1 MSCSPAT
8 FKQRDVKAAIK
19 AAVDAGVSVARIEVD
34 REGRIII
41 IAGKP
46 SEQSLAEVNAP
57 LDAWMAK
64 NAR

>member
-1 MSCSPAT
+1 VSRTPAT

-46 SEQSLAEVNAP
+46 SEQSVTAVNA
-57 LDAWMAK
+57 LDSWMAK

>member
-1 MSCSPAT
+1 VSRSPAT

-19 AAVDAGVSVARIEVD
+19 AAVDAGVSVARIELD

-46 SEQSLAEVNAP
+46 SEQGVTEVNA
-57 LDAWMAK
+57 LDAWMAR
-64 NAR
+64 NAS

>member
-1 MSCSPAT
+1 MSRAPAT
-8 FKQRDVKAAIK
+8 FTQRDVKAAIK
-19 AAVDAGVSVARIEVD
+19 AAVAAGVSVARIEVD

-46 SEQSLAEVNAP
+46 SEQSLTEVNAF
-57 LDAWMAK
+57 DAWMAK

>member
-1 MSCSPAT
+1 MSRAPAM

-19 AAVDAGVSVARIEVD
+19 AAVAAGVSVARIEVD

-41 IAGKP
+41 IAGKA
-46 SEQSLAEVNAP
+46 SEQSVTEVNA
-57 LDAWMAK
+57 LDTWMAK

>member
-1 MSCSPAT
+1 MSRTPAA

-46 SEQSLAEVNAP
+46 GEQSLTEANA

>member
-1 MSCSPAT
+1 MSRAPAT
-8 FKQRDVKAAIK
+8 FKRRDVKAAIK
-19 AAVDAGVSVARIEVD
+19 AAVDAGVSIARIEVD

-41 IAGKP
+41 VAGKP
-46 SEQSLAEVNAP
+46 SEQVTEVNA